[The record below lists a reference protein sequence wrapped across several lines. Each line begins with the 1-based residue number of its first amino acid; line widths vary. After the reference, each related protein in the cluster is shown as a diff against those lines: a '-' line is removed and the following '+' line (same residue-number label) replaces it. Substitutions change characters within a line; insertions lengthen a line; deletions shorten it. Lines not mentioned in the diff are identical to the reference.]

1 METTQTIFAIV
12 GAITLLWLTVKIIN
26 WAPILLQGFLEAGF
40 RCVCNPCDFLNN
52 FRWITSEMEARGY
65 ERARIFD
72 AGSDYPRLLMKNKET
87 GAEMEIL
94 FNAPLITENGYSIK
108 VTNKINKT
116 AIVMQDKESEENKRL
131 LMTFLDLE

>member
-1 METTQTIFAIV
+1 
-12 GAITLLWLTVKIIN
+12 
-26 WAPILLQGFLEAGF
+26 
-40 RCVCNPCDFLNN
+40 
-52 FRWITSEMEARGY
+52 MEARGY

-72 AGSDYPRLLMKNKET
+72 AGGDYPRLLMKNKET

-94 FNAPLITENGYSIK
+94 LNAPLIAENGYSIK

>member
-1 METTQTIFAIV
+1 
-12 GAITLLWLTVKIIN
+12 
-26 WAPILLQGFLEAGF
+26 
-40 RCVCNPCDFLNN
+40 
-52 FRWITSEMEARGY
+52 MEARGY

-72 AGSDYPRLLMKNKET
+72 AGSDYPRLRMKNKET

-94 FNAPLITENGYSIK
+94 LNAPLIAENGYSIK